1 MAGPGPASLRHLV
14 QPGPVHPERI
24 ESIEGHSRRLEFS
37 LQPGLSLNDALTRP
51 LIHAGMRSAALVFQG
66 GALGPFSYVMPGPPT
81 DDTHVAYFSAPRSPP
96 GETVV
101 EIANATFGWRD
112 GEPFVHCH
120 GAWIEEGTH
129 RRGGHMLPHETI
141 VATATTVHA
150 WALPDVAIEAD
161 ADAETNFSLFHP
173 VAVGGGMGGDRTVVA
188 HIRPNQDITTAIEVV
203 ARRYGMSAAI
213 VRGSLG
219 SLIGARFTD
228 GSRVDDHATEVLVRS
243 GHLHEGIAVLDML
256 VVNMAGVVHEGRL
269 ARGDNPVCITFEL
282 VLEAA

>member
-1 MAGPGPASLRHLV
+1 MRHLV

-24 ESIEGHSRRLEFS
+24 ESLAGHSRRLEFS
-37 LQPGLSLNDALTRP
+37 LQPGLTLNDALTRP

-81 DDTHVAYFSAPRSPP
+81 DDAHVAYFSAPRSPP

-112 GEPFVHCH
+112 EEPFVHCH
-120 GAWIEEGTH
+120 GAWIEQATH

-141 VATATTVHA
+141 VAAATTVHA
-150 WALPDVAIEAD
+150 WALPDVAFEVD
-161 ADAETNFSLFHP
+161 ADPETNFSLFHP
-173 VAVGGGMGGDRTVVA
+173 VAAGTATQGGRTIVA
-188 HIRPNQDITTAIEVV
+188 RIRPNQDITTAIEAI
-203 ARRYGMSAAI
+203 ARRHHISAAV

-219 SLIGARFTD
+219 SLIGARFED
-228 GSRVDDHATEVLVRS
+228 GGCVEDHATEVLVRS
-243 GHLHEGIAVLDML
+243 GHVHDGAAVLDML
-256 VVNMAGVVHEGRL
+256 VVDMAGQVHEGRL
-269 ARGDNPVCITFEL
+269 IRGDNPVCITFEL